1 LRGVLENPILLN
13 EEPLS
18 DPLVDNDDCHEGL
31 LLGLVVGLING
42 GLELSHFLEKNLAS
56 HRITYPIPIYDEM
69 LRVVLV
75 LVSKAPEC
83 PLDSILEL
91 R

>member
-1 LRGVLENPILLN
+1 LRGVLENPVLLN

-42 GLELSHFLEKNLAS
+42 GLELSHFLE
-56 HRITYPIPIYDEM
+56 
-69 LRVVLV
+69 
-75 LVSKAPEC
+75 
-83 PLDSILEL
+83 
-91 R
+91 

>member
-1 LRGVLENPILLN
+1 
-13 EEPLS
+13 
-18 DPLVDNDDCHEGL
+18 
-31 LLGLVVGLING
+31 
-42 GLELSHFLEKNLAS
+42 LSHFLEKHLAS
-56 HRITYPIPIYDEM
+56 HRITDSIPINDEM

-83 PLDSILEL
+83 PLDSILQL